1 MKRTYVGLAMGAV
14 IALGAALSLPSCGHD
29 QKLVSLTITPT
40 TSTFLEPGFTP
51 LPANPT
57 QQYTATATYI
67 HPPATKDV
75 TSQATWTIDNDVATM
90 SSPGLFNATP
100 PPAGSPSGTPGPCG
114 VADIS
119 ASVPE
124 GTGGSSNIVIAV
136 ATVTVDD
143 PSNTVCPGGG
153 KLATLAVGVIG
164 GGTVSSV
171 PADISN
177 CSQTGGTCIATYAVG
192 ASVLLES
199 SSIPVTWGNCHGAT
213 GNTCVIT
220 IPTGGTAVS
229 ATF

>member
-1 MKRTYVGLAMGAV
+1 MKRKYVGLA
-14 IALGAALSLPSCGHD
+14 LGALLAVGGALSLPSCGHD
-29 QKLVSLTITPT
+29 QKVVGLTITPT
-40 TSTFLEPGFTP
+40 TSTFPEPGFTP
-51 LPANPT
+51 PPPNPT

-75 TSQATWTIDNDVATM
+75 TSQATWKIDNGVATVTA
-90 SSPGLFNATP
+90 GLVTAAP
-100 PPAGSPSGTPGPCG
+100 PPAGSPAGTPGPCG
-114 VADIS
+114 VADVS

-124 GTGGSSNIVIAV
+124 GTGGSGNVVIAL

-143 PSNTVCPGGG
+143 PSNVLCPGGG

-164 GGTVSSV
+164 AGTVSSV
-171 PADISN
+171 PADINN

-192 ASVLLES
+192 ASVLLEA
-199 SSIPVTWGNCHGAT
+199 SSIPVTWGNCPTAT

>member
-1 MKRTYVGLAMGAV
+1 MKRRYVGLAMGAV

-29 QKLVSLTITPT
+29 QKVVGLTITPT
-40 TSTFLEPGFTP
+40 TSTFLEPGFP
-51 LPANPT
+51 PPVANPT

-75 TSQATWTIDNDVATM
+75 TSQATWKIDNDVATM

-100 PPAGSPSGTPGPCG
+100 PPAGSPQGTPGPCG

-124 GTGGSSNIVIAV
+124 GTGGSGNVVIAV

-143 PSNTVCPGGG
+143 PADTLCPGGG
-153 KLATLAVGVIG
+153 KLATLAVGVVG
-164 GGTVSSV
+164 AGTVTSV
-171 PADISN
+171 PADID
-177 CSQTGGTCIATYAVG
+177 CTATGGTCIATYDVG
-192 ASVLLES
+192 ASVLLQA
-199 SSIPVTWGNCHGAT
+199 SSIPVTWGNCPGAT